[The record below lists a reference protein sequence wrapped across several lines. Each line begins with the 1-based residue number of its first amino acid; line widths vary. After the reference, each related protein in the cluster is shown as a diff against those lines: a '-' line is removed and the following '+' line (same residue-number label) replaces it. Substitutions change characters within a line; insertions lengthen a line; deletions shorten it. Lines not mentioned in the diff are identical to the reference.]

1 MSGQKTGLTR
11 VVLRLGRNPDAGF
24 PDGDDAY
31 GYVIMAPLNAEHR
44 LDAAFWREHRDAC
57 TVRRFH
63 PKETAADGWLRHRGE
78 NWYFWYDEEDEGP
91 EEPLFKLGAHELRPG
106 EYVTLRE
113 GDGDVLTFRVAEA
126 VRV

>member
-1 MSGQKTGLTR
+1 MIGLTR
-11 VVLRLGRNPDAGF
+11 VILRLGRNPAAGF
-24 PDGDDAY
+24 PDGDDNY
-31 GYVIMAPLNAEHR
+31 GYVIQAPLDANNK
-44 LDAAFWREHRDAC
+44 LDPSLWREKRDLC

-63 PKETAADGWLRHRGE
+63 PNEAASDGWLRHRGD

-106 EYVTLRE
+106 EYITVRE
-113 GDGDVLTFRVAEA
+113 SDGDVLTFRVAEA